1 MDFKE
6 FDDRFDSNKLDADT
20 EEKFTKTFGEL
31 EAQFE
36 KSEKDVVLKVA
47 MKAFLLGL
55 KMGYEYDK
63 VDWLDIFTCRD

>member
-6 FDDRFDSNKLDADT
+6 IDANEFDADT

-31 EAQFE
+31 DAQFE

-47 MKAFLLGL
+47 TKAFLLGL
-55 KMGYEYDK
+55 KMGYEYNK
-63 VDWLDIFTCRD
+63 VDWLDIFCARD